1 MPLRA
6 LLLCRH
12 NPTVH
17 LLTRGFKE
25 FSVETESSAEPADA
39 VQKATDHRFEA
50 IIVDASDRGDAM
62 VLLDSLKVLPTCKNS
77 LRIVLADRETAL
89 GTAFSIGIHLVIYKP
104 ISADRLRNSIGA
116 MCNLLGRRY
125 QRESERIRVRVPAVV
140 NLGGSQVP
148 AAIFSISAGG
158 VALSTKMAISK
169 AQNVDLQFAL
179 PGSTGKISAS
189 AEVVWNDVLHG
200 RIGAQFVNIQP
211 EARKLVSDWIASQAS
226 SKRLRET
233 VSRMEA

>member
-12 NPTVH
+12 TPTVQ

-25 FSVETESSAEPADA
+25 FSVEVESYADPADA
-39 VQKATDHRFEA
+39 VQKATDRRFEA
-50 IIVDASDRGDAM
+50 IIVDADDRGDAM
-62 VLLDSLKVLPTCKNS
+62 FLLDGLKALPSCKNS

-140 NLGGSQVP
+140 SLGGSQMP

-158 VALSTKMAISK
+158 LALSTKTSISK
-169 AQNVDLQFAL
+169 AQSVDLQFAL
-179 PGSTGKISAS
+179 PGSTGKINAS

-200 RIGAQFVNIQP
+200 RIGAQFVNIEP
-211 EARKLVSDWIASQAS
+211 EARKMVCDWISSQAS
-226 SKRLRET
+226 AKRLRQT
-233 VSRMEA
+233 VSRIDA